1 MYEEANKSYYISYNP
16 DWSLKSNIA
25 YILHQAD
32 MMATHIE
39 YDEWMR
45 QDEEFNTN
53 LTTNMKK
60 AVEPKTETKQPSPK
74 LSEKSQD
81 LFDEL
86 FGDK

>member
-1 MYEEANKSYYISYNP
+1 
-16 DWSLKSNIA
+16 
-25 YILHQAD
+25 

-39 YDEWMR
+39 YDEWKR
-45 QDEEFNTN
+45 TDEEVSTN
-53 LTTNMKK
+53 FKK
-60 AVEPKTETKQPSPK
+60 AVTTEEKPKQSPK

>member
-32 MMATHIE
+32 SMATHIE
-39 YDEWMR
+39 YDEWRR
-45 QDEEFNTN
+45 QDEEVSNNFQ
-53 LTTNMKK
+53 K
-60 AVEPKTETKQPSPK
+60 AVTKEEKPKQSPK